1 MTKVKITKSQLKQ
14 IIKEEIEQALK
25 TEQEDMDL
33 QNLEPLADKIV
44 ATAMT
49 EIEKAGSQAT
59 LLMQLVLGKI
69 AEEKPETTEPEVTV
83 NLGKDPNYDAI
94 QAALGK
100 GGEE

>member
-1 MTKVKITKSQLKQ
+1 MKITKSQLKQ

-49 EIEKAGSQAT
+49 EIEKAGSQAP

-69 AEEKPETTEPEVTV
+69 AEEKPETTEPETV
-83 NLGKDPNYDAI
+83 NLGKDPDYDEI
-94 QAALGK
+94 QKLAGLAK
-100 GGEE
+100 GEEEQ

>member
-1 MTKVKITKSQLKQ
+1 MKITKSQLKQ

>member
-1 MTKVKITKSQLKQ
+1 MKITKSQLKQ

-49 EIEKAGSQAT
+49 EIEKAGSQAP

>member
-1 MTKVKITKSQLKQ
+1 MKITKSQLKQ

-49 EIEKAGSQAT
+49 EIEKAGSQAP
-59 LLMQLVLGKI
+59 LLMKLVLGKI

-83 NLGKDPNYDAI
+83 NLGKDPNNAAI

>member
-1 MTKVKITKSQLKQ
+1 MKITKSQLKQ
-14 IIKEEIEQALK
+14 IIKEEREQALK

-49 EIEKAGSQAT
+49 EIEKAGSQAP

>member
-1 MTKVKITKSQLKQ
+1 VTNVKITKSQLKQ

>member
-1 MTKVKITKSQLKQ
+1 MTNVKITKSQLKQ

>member
-1 MTKVKITKSQLKQ
+1 VTKVKITKSQLKQ

>member
-1 MTKVKITKSQLKQ
+1 MKITKSQLKQ

-33 QNLEPLADKIV
+33 QNIEPLADKIV

-49 EIEKAGSQAT
+49 EIEKAGSQAP

>member
-1 MTKVKITKSQLKQ
+1 MKITKSQLKQ

-49 EIEKAGSQAT
+49 EIEKAGSQAP

-69 AEEKPETTEPEVTV
+69 AKEKPETTEPEVTV
-83 NLGKDPNYDAI
+83 NLGKDPDYDAI